1 MFHSEQA
8 QRKRRLVGAS
18 LLCSAFL
25 LLAFGLPPT
34 ESKPSPKDSG
44 GKGKLLYIEG
54 ASDLFAN
61 FKARASRS
69 KIHIESKMGG
79 SIWDDKTPEKVLV
92 YNNENKVYFL
102 QDAKAYL
109 TDLNQDFL
117 PIPIEDLDAPTKVQF
132 DGRPARRYLGYAKLG
147 KMGKQCV
154 ADFTC
159 LDGFALTPSAHR
171 MWCRFLGLNRGDFG
185 LPVLL
190 TQRRARVVGYDD
202 KTVKLGQPVW
212 CRVLTTTKARD
223 LPLQAD
229 SFAVKADWKQAK
241 DKAALFF
248 SKDGSL
254 QAKDI
259 DDFFRSSAK

>member
-159 LDGFALTPSAHR
+159 LDGFVLTPSAHR

-202 KTVKLGQPVW
+202 KTVKLQH
-212 CRVLTTTKARD
+212 RISIAD
-223 LPLQAD
+223 LPGISMTFGNAGITD
-229 SFAVKADWKQAK
+229 YYTGTRRNRK
-241 DKAALFF
+241 
-248 SKDGSL
+248 GP
-254 QAKDI
+254 
-259 DDFFRSSAK
+259 DFTFNQVSSDTMDHLRK